1 MSRFIGNIIE
11 EYAFDTFN
19 LVSYKYNGFCDAWL
33 MNIPLE
39 IKGILKN
46 PVDSYGRNKN
56 GRVWITNKNHLQLV
70 KSKGLYLFMIYDY
83 KNDVY
88 EYDIKNYTDIK
99 ICYTLF
105 IAAYRINVNNGLNTK
120 ISYKKLL
127 ELL

>member
-1 MSRFIGNIIE
+1 
-11 EYAFDTFN
+11 
-19 LVSYKYNGFCDAWL
+19 

-46 PVDSYGRNKN
+46 PVDSCGRNKN
-56 GRVWITNKNHLQLV
+56 GRVWITNKNHRQLV
-70 KSKGLYLFMIYDY
+70 KSKGLYLFVIYDY

-88 EYDIKNYTDIK
+88 EYDIKDYTDIE

-105 IAAYRINVNNGLNTK
+105 IAAHRINVNYGLNTK